1 MKDNPLK
8 CPHCQKELMTWEP
21 SPYTGW
27 GDNMLYCDN
36 NECGYFVRGREKICR
51 EYDRNFAYRYC
62 YNPKNGQELPLAR
75 YQWNLKR
82 YCSFPWGGGKRDQ
95 KLLNKVFASVRYLH
109 I

>member
-1 MKDNPLK
+1 MKNNPLK

-62 YNPKNGQELPLAR
+62 YNPKNGQGVPIIAWCYGELS
-75 YQWNLKR
+75 LKK
-82 YCSFPWGGGKRDQ
+82 GKC
-95 KLLNKVFASVRYLH
+95 KVSVESEKIL
-109 I
+109 